1 MCMVNHGHNHAE
13 AMLQIQHRAQKRAQ
27 EAWQFVEDEAVEEAV
42 SAWHHAAYVSLTEGK
57 GSLAEAAAIDEANW
71 AQELLEDML
80 EDSGAC
86 RPYDVQVRDEV
97 EY

>member
-1 MCMVNHGHNHAE
+1 MVNHGHNHAE

-57 GSLAEAAAIDEANW
+57 GSLAEAAAIAEAQT
-71 AQELLEDML
+71 AQQALEDVL

-86 RPYDVQVRDEV
+86 VPYDVQAQINVAK
-97 EY
+97 